1 MKKVFFGLVML
12 AMVIAG
18 ASATEVSVNEVSKD
32 PVANQQ
38 WEKTVSVLNQVSLG
52 VILEGIRADAEK
64 MGLKTTG
71 YVLCINTKV
80 NMEDID
86 PYCVISDDGLYP
98 SKLKQT
104 FLGDYTKPRS
114 VYVEEDT
121 GTLNPGYPF
130 EGIVT
135 TVLADNPGRSTGA
148 FVIGKTKEVFKY
160 PNSDKWHYYTINWYR
175 FVKDI
180 PTVQIAKARNGHYTS
195 RYYEKA
201 SRNWEPTDG
210 ALQYIRLYT
219 DGKNVAYHDF
229 MYDYGLYDTMPW

>member
-1 MKKVFFGLVML
+1 MKKVIFGLVML
-12 AMVIAG
+12 AMAIVG
-18 ASATEVSVNEVSKD
+18 THATEVSVNEVSKD

-38 WEKTVSVLNQVSLG
+38 WEKTVSVLDQVSLG

-114 VYVEEDT
+114 VYIDSPYPDT
-121 GTLNPGYPF
+121 TDEYPF

-180 PTVQIAKARNGHYTS
+180 PTVQIAKARKGHYTS
-195 RYYEKA
+195 RYFDRA
-201 SRNWEPTDG
+201 SKNWEPTDL
-210 ALQYIRLYT
+210 ALKYIRLYT
-219 DGKNVAYHDF
+219 DGKDVAYHDF
-229 MYDYGLYDTMPW
+229 MHDFGLYNTMPW